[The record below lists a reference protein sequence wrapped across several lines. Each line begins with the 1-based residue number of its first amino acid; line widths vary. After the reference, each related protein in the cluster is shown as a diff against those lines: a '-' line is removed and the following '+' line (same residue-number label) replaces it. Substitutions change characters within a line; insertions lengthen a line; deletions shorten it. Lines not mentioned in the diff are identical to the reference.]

1 MSAIARIDELKA
13 LLRRWSDEYYRL
25 DQPSVPDSEFDR
37 CLQELIRLERD
48 NPELLTP
55 DSPSQRVGA
64 PPLEAFSTVTHRM
77 AMLSLDNAFSTED
90 LVDFERRNCGRLGVD
105 RLEFCCEP
113 KLDGAAVSLIYEQ
126 GKLVQAATRGDGQ
139 TGEDITQNVR
149 TIASVPLALNGSD
162 MPEILEVRGEIFMP
176 LAGFA
181 KMNERAVER
190 GEKVFVNPRN
200 AAAGSLRQLDSRVT
214 AQRPLAFCSY
224 SVGYVSPGAQL
235 PRRQSLM
242 LSKLEEWGLPI
253 SDYMDVVVGADG
265 CASYYDRMSAL
276 RPDLPFEIDGIV
288 YKVDDLSQQELLGYV
303 SRAPRW
309 AIARKFPA
317 QEEMTTLLDVEFQV
331 GRTGAITPVARL
343 EPVFVGGVTVSNAT
357 LHNADE
363 IARLSVRIGDTVII
377 RRAGDVIPQ
386 VVSVV
391 TERRPQNAAEVTFP
405 SHCPACGSQVER
417 DSGEAVYRC
426 VAGLSCP
433 AQIKAAILHFVS
445 RKAMDIDGL
454 GEKIV
459 EQLLAANLIH
469 GVADLY
475 ELEVDGVAALDRM
488 GQKSAENLIMAI
500 EKSKATTLPRFIYA
514 LGIRE
519 VGESTARA
527 LAQHFERLG
536 DLQAASEA
544 TLIEVDDV
552 GPVVADYIRQFFDRA
567 ENLET
572 VNRLLAAG
580 VSWPAVERADADAM
594 LSGQT
599 WVVTGKLESLTR
611 EAAAAQLQRLGAKV
625 ASSVSAKTDTLVAG
639 PGAGSKLKKAEQLG
653 ITIIDEAELLR
664 LIQEANG

>member
-1 MSAIARIDELKA
+1 MSARARIDKLKTA
-13 LLRRWSDEYYRL
+13 LRRWSDEYYRL
-25 DQPSVPDSEFDR
+25 DQPSVTDSEFDR
-37 CLQELIRLERD
+37 ALQELIGLEREY
-48 NPELLTP
+48 PELLTA

-64 PPLEAFSTVTHRM
+64 PPLETFSSVTHRM
-77 AMLSLDNAFSTED
+77 PMLSLDNAFSTED
-90 LVDFERRNCGRLGVD
+90 LVEFERRNCGRLGVD
-105 RLEFCCEP
+105 QLEFCCEP

-126 GKLVQAATRGDGQ
+126 GQLTQAATRGDGQ

-149 TIASVPLALNGSD
+149 TIASVPLSLEGKGI
-162 MPEILEVRGEIFMP
+162 PEVLEVRGEIFMP
-176 LAGFA
+176 LDGFA
-181 KMNERAVER
+181 KMNARAVER
-190 GEKVFVNPRN
+190 GEKTFVNPRN

-224 SVGYVSPGAQL
+224 SVGYVAPGAQL
-235 PRRQSLM
+235 PHKHSLV
-242 LSKLEEWGLPI
+242 LRKLNEWGLPI
-253 SDYMDVVVGADG
+253 SDYMEVVKGAGG
-265 CASYYDRMSAL
+265 CEAYYDTMAARRSE
-276 RPDLPFEIDGIV
+276 LPFEIDGIV
-288 YKVDDLSQQELLGYV
+288 YKVDDLSQQALLGFV

-363 IARLSVRIGDTVII
+363 IARLAVRIGDTVII

-391 TERRPQNAAEVTFP
+391 KDRRPPDAAEVVFP
-405 SHCPACGSQVER
+405 SDCPVCGSKVER

-433 AQIKAAILHFVS
+433 AQVKAAIRHFVS

-459 EQLLAANLIH
+459 EQLLIECLIK

-475 ELEVDGVAALDRM
+475 ELQVDALASLERM
-488 GQKSAENLIMAI
+488 GQKSADNLVAAI

-527 LAQHFERLG
+527 LAEHFETLEA
-536 DLQAASEA
+536 LQTAPEA
-544 TLIEVDDV
+544 KLLEVDDV
-552 GPVVADYIRQFFDRA
+552 GPVVADYVRQFFDHS
-567 ENLET
+567 ENLDT
-572 VNRLLAAG
+572 IKRLIDAG
-580 VSWPAVERADADAM
+580 VHWPVVERADANAR

-611 EAAAAQLQRLGAKV
+611 EAASAHLQRLGAKV
-625 ASSVSAKTDTLVAG
+625 ASSVSAKTDMLVAG

-653 ITIIDEAELLR
+653 IPIIDEAELLR
-664 LIQEANG
+664 LLEESS